1 MTITLD
7 EAQQAIAA
15 SIAKAKQEGVTV
27 GVAIVDPHG
36 DIVAVVR
43 MDNPRYPF
51 LPQGSLGKAMATAL
65 WGGTPTS
72 TLEERAAAPIFSTVN
87 NMYGG
92 RLVYSPGA
100 VPIKRG
106 DEIIGAIGVGGA
118 PSGQLDE
125 DIAAAGAAVVG

>member
-1 MTITLD
+1 M
-7 EAQQAIAA
+7 
-15 SIAKAKQEGVTV
+15 
-27 GVAIVDPHG
+27 
-36 DIVAVVR
+36 VR

-65 WGGTPTS
+65 WGGTPS
-72 TLEERAAAPIFSTVN
+72 SALQERAAAPIFGTVN

-92 RLVYSPGA
+92 RLVYSSGG

-106 DEIIGAIGVGGA
+106 DDVIGAIGVGGA

-125 DIAAAGAAVVG
+125 DIASAGAATIS